1 MIELRWKEN
10 NMGNEQTN
18 RVKKRV
24 YSLDIAR
31 GIVVILSVFLS
42 MIPYG
47 EYQFAYARHAEW
59 YGLTLI
65 DFILPSFIT
74 IFGASM
80 AIAYHKGVKWEK
92 IIKRTIRLIV
102 YGVIFTM
109 IVSWNVDFTTL
120 RLTGVLQMFALL
132 GLVTFMITRKIQ
144 SPSMLII
151 IALFIS
157 TLYGAGLLFTAQGC
171 ENGLPQPD
179 CNPSGMID
187 SKVFGENHL
196 YHQGKRGFDP
206 EGLVSSLSALSN
218 VLLGYAFGRLMLTR
232 KETGAWRELLLL
244 SVLLI
249 GLALLWHQ
257 FLPFNKRIWD
267 PAFGLL
273 MAGTI
278 AGTLSLLY
286 LIFDKRKA
294 DAKETALK
302 SIVFFFEA
310 FGRNSFLV
318 YFGKYILSSVM
329 LHLTLTTAGGDER
342 TIYESLL
349 NWVESISS
357 YPQLTYALF
366 MVALWTIIALILH
379 KMKWYLKV

>member
-1 MIELRWKEN
+1 MKR
-10 NMGNEQTN
+10 EQTN
-18 RVKKRV
+18 LVNKRV

-47 EYQFAYARHAEW
+47 EYQYAYARHAEW

-74 IFGASM
+74 IFGVSM

-92 IIKRTIRLIV
+92 ILKRTIRLIV
-102 YGVIFTM
+102 YGLIFAM
-109 IVSWNVDFTTL
+109 IVSWNIDFTTL
-120 RLTGVLQMFALL
+120 RFTGVLQMFALL
-132 GLVTFMITRKIQ
+132 GLVTFMITRKVQ
-144 SPSMLII
+144 SPSVLIV

-157 TLYGAGLLFTAQGC
+157 TLYGAGLLISAQGC

-187 SKVFGENHL
+187 SKVLGENHL

-206 EGLVSSLSALSN
+206 EGLVSSFSALSN
-218 VLLGYAFGRLMLTR
+218 VLLGYAFGRLVLTR
-232 KETGAWRELLLL
+232 KETGAWRELWGL

-249 GLALLWHQ
+249 GLALIWHQ

-278 AGTLSLLY
+278 AGSLSLLY
-286 LIFDKRKA
+286 LIFDKGRA
-294 DAKETALK
+294 DAKETALEP
-302 SIVFFFEA
+302 IVFFFEA

-318 YFGKYILSSVM
+318 YFGKYILSSVI
-329 LHLTLTTAGGDER
+329 LHLTISSIGGEEK

-349 NWVESISS
+349 NWVESISD
-357 YPQLTYALF
+357 YPQLTYALL
-366 MVALWTIIALILH
+366 MVGLWTAVALVLH
-379 KMKWYLKV
+379 KLKWYLKV